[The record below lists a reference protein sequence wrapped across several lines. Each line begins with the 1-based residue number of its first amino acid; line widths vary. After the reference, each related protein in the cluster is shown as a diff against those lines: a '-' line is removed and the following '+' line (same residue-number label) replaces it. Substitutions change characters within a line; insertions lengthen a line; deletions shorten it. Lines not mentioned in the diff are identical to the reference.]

1 VSDPQIKAA
10 LLAYLDI
17 QAEGRLPELRERV
30 SWLHRDYNEA
40 QRQETN
46 DQLLLDDAAH
56 EVARLARIPKHV
68 CQQAADELKSR
79 PAAVLAL
86 IETFASEVAND
97 VT

>member
-1 VSDPQIKAA
+1 MTDPAIKTA
-10 LLAYLDI
+10 LLSYLDI
-17 QAEGRLPELRERV
+17 RAAGRLPDLRERV
-30 SWLHRDYNEA
+30 TWLHRDYNEA

-56 EVARLARIPKHV
+56 EVARLARIPKYV

-86 IETFASEVAND
+86 IETFANEVAN
-97 VT
+97 VS